1 MKRLLF
7 SFGTALFFIV
17 CICRPSVAITGAS
30 AGLSLWYSRVL
41 PALLPCMIL
50 SGYLT
55 ASGLFRRL
63 PPSAL
68 ALTMGWFC
76 GYPMGAKTV
85 AALWNEKRLSESLGR
100 RLLALV
106 GEPSPM
112 FLTGFLCA
120 GMLRIP
126 PEKVL
131 FYVLSVY
138 LPAVIFF
145 GIQTAA
151 EAYQTRRTVL
161 IDAGIFSKNA
171 FHPVKPDSQNQTKA
185 DRSSVLRKHPVSKT
199 ESAPSASEPLC
210 SPLDLFEES
219 LMDSMILMTKIG
231 MYLMLFTMLSYFL
244 TSRFAHPVFQSLL
257 PGILEMTSGTAFTI
271 RAGLSG
277 RLTAAL
283 CFSYAAFGGCSILA
297 QTKSALRGTP
307 FSIREIA
314 GAKLLQ
320 AAGTFLMI
328 YGFYPM
334 L

>member
-7 SFGTALFFIV
+7 SLGTVLLFIL
-17 CICRPSVAITGAS
+17 CLSRPSIAVSGAS
-30 AGLSLWYSRVL
+30 AGLALWYSSVL

-68 ALTMGWFC
+68 ALTVGWFC

-85 AALWNEKRLSESLGR
+85 ASLWKKKRLSEFQGR
-100 RLLALV
+100 RLLSLV

-112 FLTGFLCA
+112 FLSGFLCS

-126 PEKVL
+126 PEKALV
-131 FYVLSVY
+131 YMLSVY

-151 EAYQTRRTVL
+151 EARRARQTASSLRTSLPNQKCPASDEHNVL
-161 IDAGIFSKNA
+161 G
-171 FHPVKPDSQNQTKA
+171 
-185 DRSSVLRKHPVSKT
+185 
-199 ESAPSASEPLC
+199 
-210 SPLDLFEES
+210 LFEES
-219 LMDSMILMTKIG
+219 MTDSMILMAKIG
-231 MYLMLFTMLSYFL
+231 IYLMLFTMLSYFL
-244 TSRFAHPVFQSLL
+244 TSWSAHPVFQSLF

-271 RAGLSG
+271 RAGLSE
-277 RLTAAL
+277 RLTVSL

-297 QTKSALRGTP
+297 QTKSALKGTP
-307 FSIREIA
+307 FSIRRI
-314 GAKLLQ
+314 GWAKLLQ

-334 L
+334 LQR

>member
-7 SFGTALFFIV
+7 SLGTALLFIV

-55 ASGLFRRL
+55 ASGLFRHL
-63 PPSAL
+63 PPSSL

-85 AALWNEKRLSESLGR
+85 AALWKEKRLSESRSR
-100 RLLALV
+100 RLLTLV

-112 FLTGFLCA
+112 FLTGFLCS

-145 GIQTAA
+145 GIQIAA
-151 EAYQTRRTVL
+151 EACRTRRTVP
-161 IDAGIFSKNA
+161 IK
-171 FHPVKPDSQNQTKA
+171 
-185 DRSSVLRKHPVSKT
+185 
-199 ESAPSASEPLC
+199 SAPAASKIPCPPLE
-210 SPLDLFEES
+210 LFEES

-244 TSRFAHPVFQSLL
+244 TSWSVHPVFQSLL

-277 RLTAAL
+277 RLTVSL

-297 QTKSALRGTP
+297 QTKSALKGTP
-307 FSIREIA
+307 FSIWKIA

-320 AAGTFLMI
+320 ATGTFLMI